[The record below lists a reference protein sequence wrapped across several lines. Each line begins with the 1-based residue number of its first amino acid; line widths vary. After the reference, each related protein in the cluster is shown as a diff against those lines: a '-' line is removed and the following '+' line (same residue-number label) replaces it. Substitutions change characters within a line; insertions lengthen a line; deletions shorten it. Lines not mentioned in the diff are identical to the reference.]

1 MFPLERLK
9 DAVDKKVIG
18 SVADYHY
25 SFMGATEPQ
34 KMEKTARRLA
44 EIMKKD
50 AVDAVLLVPV

>member
-1 MFPLERLK
+1 
-9 DAVDKKVIG
+9 
-18 SVADYHY
+18 
-25 SFMGATEPQ
+25 MGATEPQ